1 MRKLTLALT
10 LSSLPLFIAVN
21 TELLAQQGVKQDG
34 KQHRIAVLDF
44 NDAAVN
50 GAPQAA
56 PGTSSEIGKGIAAL
70 LIDRLVKDGV
80 YRVIETNQ
88 IHKILAAQNLAD
100 KAPYDQETAAKIGH
114 VLGVDAVV
122 VGEVTEFGREDQ
134 SAKKS
139 GEDAGASSDSLP
151 KAEVAV
157 AITAE
162 FIDTNTGQALAS
174 AGSRGVSQRTG
185 KNLQSGNAASGGT
198 GGAVDMES
206 SGFAQTMIGQ
216 ATIAAVNELAK
227 ELEGESAKLPRWAP
241 PPLRGQITD
250 VSTANI
256 VVNVGSAAGLKV
268 GDELLVTRVVHVVRE
283 RVANQQVGTVEDQ
296 VGELTITSVKEE
308 SAVGRFSG
316 AGAPAVG
323 DLVRPLQ

>member
-21 TELLAQQGVKQDG
+21 AELRAQQGVKQDG

-50 GAPQAA
+50 GGPQAA
-56 PGTSSEIGKGIAAL
+56 GDQRVAIGKGIAAL
-70 LIDRLVKDGV
+70 LIDRLVKDGT
-80 YRVIETNQ
+80 YHVIETSQ
-88 IHKILAAQNLAD
+88 IHKILVAQNLAD

-114 VLGVDAVV
+114 ILGVDAVV
-122 VGEVTEFGREDQ
+122 VGEVTEFGREEE
-134 SAKKS
+134 SAKQS
-139 GEDAGASSDSLP
+139 GEEAGASSESLP

-185 KNLQSGNAASGGT
+185 KNLQNGNAASD
-198 GGAVDMES
+198 GAGDMES
-206 SGFAQTMIGQ
+206 SAFAQTMIGQ
-216 ATIAAVNELAK
+216 ATVAAVNELAK

-250 VSTANI
+250 VTTPNI